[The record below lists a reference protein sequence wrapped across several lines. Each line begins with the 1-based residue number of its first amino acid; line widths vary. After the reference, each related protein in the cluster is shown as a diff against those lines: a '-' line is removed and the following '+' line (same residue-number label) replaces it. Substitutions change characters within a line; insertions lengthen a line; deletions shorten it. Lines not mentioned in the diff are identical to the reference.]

1 MTETR
6 DPAAIIEDVL
16 RSSVLPG
23 LIERVRPMSD
33 DELAQD
39 ILEALAANG
48 FVVMRRDQTDERG

>member
-1 MTETR
+1 MTEAR

-48 FVVMRRDQTDERG
+48 FVVMRRDQTDE

>member
-23 LIERVRPMSD
+23 LLERVRPMSD
-33 DELAQD
+33 DELARD
-39 ILEALAANG
+39 ILEALDANG
-48 FVVMRRDQTDERG
+48 FVLMRKDQTKE

>member
-48 FVVMRRDQTDERG
+48 FVVMRRDQTDE